1 MDIGLRK
8 TEFKFELSNL
18 LAARPWASYL
28 NVSHCKMGIITNIF
42 VIDIWAHR
50 YKRPSTVQC
59 LTLIRYF
66 KKNNAFLLFSLVNIF
81 LPLQI
86 TVQHVSSFP
95 FFQLHFAF
103 PFSVLWYWLLSIILS
118 LLLIFLSCTY
128 SCLNVKRL
136 YVFRLL
142 ETSWQWRVK
151 SILKGKELDGF
162 NLSTS

>member
-86 TVQHVSSFP
+86 TVQHMFPPFLSFSYTLHFHFQFYDIDYFPLYFPCCLFSFP
-95 FFQLHFAF
+95 ALTA
-103 PFSVLWYWLLSIILS
+103 V
-118 LLLIFLSCTY
+118 
-128 SCLNVKRL
+128 
-136 YVFRLL
+136 
-142 ETSWQWRVK
+142 
-151 SILKGKELDGF
+151 
-162 NLSTS
+162 